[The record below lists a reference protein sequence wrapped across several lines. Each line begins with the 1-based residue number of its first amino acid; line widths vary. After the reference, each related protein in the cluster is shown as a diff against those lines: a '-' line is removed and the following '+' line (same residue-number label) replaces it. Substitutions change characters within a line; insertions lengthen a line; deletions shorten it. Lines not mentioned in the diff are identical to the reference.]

1 MTRQAAWD
9 KFLVAKVSLDNKP
22 SCFFRIH
29 PLNRFVGNIHN
40 RYPSP
45 PYTTPHLLGK
55 YRLLFANCPITSQ
68 LGNKLWRLTR
78 G

>member
-45 PYTTPHLLGK
+45 ALYH
-55 YRLLFANCPITSQ
+55 TSSIGEIPPPFRQ
-68 LGNKLWRLTR
+68 LSNNLSTW
-78 G
+78 